1 MITKPTKWFGQRSAY
16 KPSANLRPIVQRA
29 ITYIRLLK
37 KAPYKVTYGEFSYAV
52 QAVLLEEEKVSYIS
66 ARMVTPNGR
75 LHLPVHEYELSRRF
89 PTLTGADEAW
99 TGGFEAKEDQFLCR
113 SLIRRLLDEQAA
125 EVIPVPDL
133 SIPLSEPK

>member
-16 KPSANLRPIVQRA
+16 KPSDNPRPVVQRA
-29 ITYIRLLK
+29 VTYLRLLK

-52 QAVLLEEEKVSYIS
+52 QPVVLEEEKTSYIA
-66 ARMVTPNGR
+66 ARMVTANGR
-75 LHLPVHEYELSRRF
+75 LHQPLHEYELSRRF
-89 PTLTGADEAW
+89 PTLVGADEAW

-125 EVIPVPDL
+125 EVIPVPAL
-133 SIPLSEPK
+133 SLPLNGPA